1 MPCICGDS
9 LSIFTPILFKVFMG
23 WGSRFWAAVRHG
35 LDAVDG
41 EKRLAFARIHGHT
54 VLVVETA
61 ELATVFIQI
70 VMAGGKAT

>member
-1 MPCICGDS
+1 M
-9 LSIFTPILFKVFMG
+9 
-23 WGSRFWAAVRHG
+23 AAVRHG

-41 EKRLAFARIHGHT
+41 EKRLAFSRIHGHT
-54 VLVVETA
+54 VLVVEAA